1 VSLSAGDE
9 LHLRIDKPAA
19 GGWMIARENGQVVL
33 VSGAIPG
40 ETVVARVERS
50 GKGVVFA
57 RVVAV
62 AEASADRREPFAD
75 PLCGGCL
82 YAHVAYPRQLEIKG
96 QVIADALS
104 RIGRVPMAA
113 PVSVAASRPDGYR
126 MRARLHVR
134 GRRIG
139 FFREGTHEICDA
151 RATRQ
156 LLPDTC
162 DALDRVAATL
172 PASGGLDVREIE
184 VSENI
189 AADQRA
195 LHLSAASPAGSAP
208 IAAIAEV
215 QGVTGFTLG
224 TRLPS
229 GDPHV
234 VDTLPVDG
242 HQLALRRH
250 VQSFFQGNRFLL
262 GSLVARVVQHVP
274 PRAEV
279 VDWYAGVGLFSVA
292 VAAARDA
299 RVQAVEGDRAAGRD
313 LVFNAREY
321 GGAVEAIAKPVESF
335 VPGSGRRVDV
345 LIVDPPRTGMSPEAL
360 DRARALGA
368 GVIIYVSC
376 DVATLARDVRR
387 LIDDGYRL
395 AAVDA
400 FDLFPN
406 TPHVETVVKLEL
418 DPRHRLVDASRKPS
432 NSGRNSPVRQKFSGC
447 H

>member
-1 VSLSAGDE
+1 LYYARVTLAVGDE
-9 LHLRIDKPAA
+9 LRLQIDKPAA
-19 GGWMIARENGQVVL
+19 GGRMIARENGQVVL

-57 RVVAV
+57 RVVTV
-62 AEASADRREPFAD
+62 ANASADRRDPFAD
-75 PLCGGCL
+75 PFCGGCL

-104 RIGRVPMAA
+104 RIGRVPLAA
-113 PVSVAASRPDGYR
+113 PVAVAASPPEGYR

-151 RATRQ
+151 RPTRQ
-156 LLPDTC
+156 LLAETC
-162 DALDRVAATL
+162 DVLDRVSAAL
-172 PASGGLDVREIE
+172 PAAGGPDVREIE

-189 AADQRA
+189 SGDQRA
-195 LHLSAASPAGSAP
+195 LHLSAAASAGSGPIAP
-208 IAAIAEV
+208 IADVE
-215 QGVTGFTLG
+215 GVTGVTLG
-224 TRLPS
+224 TRLLG

-234 VDTLPVDG
+234 VDTLAVDG

-262 GSLVARVVQHVP
+262 GALVARVVQHVP
-274 PRAEV
+274 PQAEV
-279 VDWYAGVGLFSVA
+279 VDWYAGVGLFA
-292 VAAARDA
+292 VAAAAARGA
-299 RVQAVEGDRAAGRD
+299 RVRAVEDDHSAARD
-313 LVFNAREY
+313 LAFNVSGYA
-321 GGAVEAIAKPVESF
+321 GAIEAIGKPVESF
-335 VPGSGRRVDV
+335 VPAGGRRVDV
-345 LIVDPPRTGMSPEAL
+345 LIVDPPRTGMSREAL
-360 DRARALGA
+360 DRARALDA
-368 GVIIYVSC
+368 DVVVYVSC

-387 LIDDGYRL
+387 FIDAGYRL

-406 TPHVETVVKLEL
+406 TPHVETVVRLE
-418 DPRHRLVDASRKPS
+418 
-432 NSGRNSPVRQKFSGC
+432 RNP
-447 H
+447 